1 MGAQDIYVP
10 CVETAGGVGLRGRV
24 CALQFAVLASQAR
37 AATAA
42 ALRSPVR
49 PPGLRVAAPLS
60 DLSQEPWLRGP
71 TGDRKEKESRCGFRE
86 ESRGRGDREEGGE
99 LEFAAP
105 PPQVFQKELIFLKL
119 VTAAI

>member
-42 ALRSPVR
+42 ALRNPVR
-49 PPGLRVAAPLS
+49 PPGLRAAAPLS

-71 TGDRKEKESRCGFRE
+71 TGDRKEKESRCGFGE
-86 ESRGRGDREEGGE
+86 ESRGREQGRRDREEGASSSS
-99 LEFAAP
+99 LHLHRRYFR
-105 PPQVFQKELIFLKL
+105 KN
-119 VTAAI
+119 